1 ELAAESHQDQQR
13 ASLRGHLE
21 LAAAAPFAR
30 AWFKELAGS
39 LEVDLSATA
48 AGDVK
53 DIAISGNVAV
63 ATPLSVTLADLP
75 VHASIP
81 GGRLSVT
88 NNVIDTAAL
97 PVILHAEG
105 FPVAAVSK
113 IDAKARL
120 TGRIDAMSP
129 RAKYNAHLALE
140 NLDVHVPL
148 IGRNPI
154 HAAGGMIDVVGEA
167 GTGKV
172 DLTRIDLPISAEV
185 ERLAATAGVMV
196 DRAKVALR
204 VRGTARQLALSGD
217 VDLGSAHIRADALQ
231 KSGGG
236 GKGGG
241 DKKKGPLADHPEIEA
256 AALDI
261 RVRSSGGAV
270 SVDVNNI
277 PDLRVDVDMHVGGT
291 VKKPSITGTQKGANI
306 WSSFVLALVRLF
318 T

>member
-1 ELAAESHQDQQR
+1 
-13 ASLRGHLE
+13 
-21 LAAAAPFAR
+21 
-30 AWFKELAGS
+30 
-39 LEVDLSATA
+39 
-48 AGDVK
+48 
-53 DIAISGNVAV
+53 
-63 ATPLSVTLADLP
+63 
-75 VHASIP
+75 
-81 GGRLSVT
+81 
-88 NNVIDTAAL
+88 
-97 PVILHAEG
+97 
-105 FPVAAVSK
+105 
-113 IDAKARL
+113 
-120 TGRIDAMSP
+120 
-129 RAKYNAHLALE
+129 
-140 NLDVHVPL
+140 
-148 IGRNPI
+148 
-154 HAAGGMIDVVGEA
+154 
-167 GTGKV
+167 
-172 DLTRIDLPISAEV
+172 
-185 ERLAATAGVMV
+185 MV